1 MPRHNST
8 ALRPTVTTSIAHKAL
23 AAVEPVS
30 PKTPQE
36 LEKMLMQRLKSYM
49 QGFIRKNPKGQV
61 QLTVIIDATVVLV
74 TNNVANLCY

>member
-1 MPRHNST
+1 MGSMPRHNST
-8 ALRPTVTTSIAHKAL
+8 ALQPTMTTSIAHKAL

-49 QGFIRKNPKGQV
+49 QGLGVSRPAGNKLHGP
-61 QLTVIIDATVVLV
+61 QLHTTGVSLF
-74 TNNVANLCY
+74 N